1 MEKDLNQIVLE
12 LQKYID
18 ELSKAL
24 IVEIPKE
31 IRETNKTY
39 RDLIHI
45 AGELNVRLSGTKL

>member
-1 MEKDLNQIVLE
+1 MENDLTQLVIE

-18 ELSKAL
+18 ELNEAL

-31 IRETNKTY
+31 IREANKQY
-39 RDLIHI
+39 RDLIHL